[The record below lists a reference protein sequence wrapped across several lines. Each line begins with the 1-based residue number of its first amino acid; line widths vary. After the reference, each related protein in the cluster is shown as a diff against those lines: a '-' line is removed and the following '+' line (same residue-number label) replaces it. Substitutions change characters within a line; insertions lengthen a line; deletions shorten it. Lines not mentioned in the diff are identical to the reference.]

1 MRRRFS
7 CAAYRFVTGAVRI
20 QWRFVT
26 HQRSADPA
34 VRDCAA
40 QVRLPQLRSRVR
52 CKWLRSATWRRQ
64 CESDCSRFVIL
75 LHGVGFW
82 LCDIPLRIGAA
93 QFNFNH
99 PPLLN
104 GREILSSDRNAKI
117 LNLIARAADGF
128 APRRHTTAQILS
140 HGAKISW
147 RLFCVEISAPF
158 RSRYGAEYKFL
169 RRRLVAIGVRS

>member
-1 MRRRFS
+1 MH
-7 CAAYRFVTGAVRI
+7 GALLRANAERT
-20 QWRFVT
+20 Q
-26 HQRSADPA
+26 
-34 VRDCAA
+34 
-40 QVRLPQLRSRVR
+40 LPPLHSRVR
-52 CKWLRSATWRRQ
+52 CKF
-64 CESDCSRFVIL
+64 DCASIRGEPDANRTTCVLPYGYAARI
-75 LHGVGFW
+75 W

-93 QFNFNH
+93 QFKFNH
-99 PPLLN
+99 SPLLN
-104 GREILSSDRNAKI
+104 GREILSSGRNAKI

-169 RRRLVAIGVRS
+169 RRRLVAIGALVDKF